1 MELREQPLQV
11 SLAERLGGRVNAEL
25 KRWFAEEPPGAM
37 IGRGAAPPSIGELQR
52 IASTRRVSGLLPY
65 ESYEP
70 EGQLFFNGDAAGI
83 LIELTPAVGVDLKR
97 VKVLSG
103 LFSQGLR
110 AGTNVQITLWADPDI
125 HGLLARWRAARPR
138 DGSFYSALADRRL
151 AYLRGGNWASLFD
164 AQVFLLRDWR
174 VFLSITRPI
183 DPRQPDPSEL
193 DYLIR
198 TRAAVEGI
206 LDSADLGHLR
216 VDAERFIRTLDG
228 MLNPSTQPRPA
239 WRWDP
244 EVPLAEQV
252 VDRDTQLLVSRDC
265 LSLIHRG
272 FNVSVLP
279 FSVRQ
284 FPLNWAA
291 WQSGE
296 LIGAL
301 YSNVQRLPCPV
312 LCTQTIHVT
321 DQVAALGSARLRSA
335 RATQMMDSPVGRFVP
350 AWKDRKHD
358 WDYVV
363 GHMEDGHKLLRSHW
377 QIIAFA
383 RAGEEEFCLQR
394 VRSVF
399 ESLGWQLSQD
409 RFTALTAL
417 RCALPL
423 SAGPMLAEELK
434 RLGLLRS
441 RLTWNAINLAP
452 LTGEWKGT
460 GTPLLMTFGRRGQVQ
475 FIDFFDNRKG
485 NYNVAVA
492 ATSGAG
498 KSFFTNELV
507 VATRSTGGR
516 VSIIDAGR
524 SYLNICRLLDGQYV
538 TFSRAERPCLNPFS
552 TVNADE
558 FQEEELPLLKQLH
571 AQMAS
576 PEAPLS
582 ALQLAVLE
590 QAIVASWKKY
600 GQQAEPTAV
609 AAELAAMGTQDAQA
623 RDLATMLYPYTR
635 DGSYGRY
642 FNGASTISLHD
653 PLVVLELDDL
663 VNTPDLQSVVLLSLM
678 LSITSEMY
686 RHARSVRKLAIIDE
700 AWQLMGQGQAGK
712 FIERGYRTARKY
724 GGAFMTITQGIN
736 DYYKSAL
743 SRAALENS
751 DFLCLLRQK
760 PETVHKARAEQQI
773 AMDDGL
779 QELLLSLDKQDGMYS
794 ELAIKGPEG
803 VSVGRLLVDP
813 FSEKLYSTQG
823 PEFQFVQD
831 AQARGLSLVEAV
843 DELVRRSSKRRATT

>member
-1 MELREQPLQV
+1 MDIREQPLTPS
-11 SLAERLGGRVNAEL
+11 SLDRLRGRVGAEL
-25 KRWFAEEPPGAM
+25 KRWFAEEPPGAWFE
-37 IGRGAAPPSIGELQR
+37 RGLPPPTVAEMQR
-52 IASTRRVSGLLPY
+52 IASARRVSGLLPY
-65 ESYEP
+65 ESYDP
-70 EGQLFFNGDAAGI
+70 DKQLFFNGDAAGFV
-83 LIELTPAVGVDLKR
+83 LEATPAVGMDLKR
-97 VKVLSG
+97 IKVLAG
-103 LFSQGLR
+103 LFSQGLK
-110 AGTNVQITLWADPDI
+110 AGTCVQITLWADPDV
-125 HGLLARWRAARPR
+125 HGLLDRWREARPR
-138 DGSFYSALADRRL
+138 GGSLFSVLADRR
-151 AYLRGGNWASLFD
+151 ASYLRGGCWASLFD
-164 AQVFLLRDWR
+164 SQVFLLRDWR
-174 VFLSITRPI
+174 VLLSVTRPI
-183 DPRQPDPSEL
+183 DPRQPDASEL
-193 DYLIR
+193 DYLMR
-198 TRAAVEGI
+198 VRAAIEGI
-206 LDSADLGHLR
+206 LASADMGHLR
-216 VDAERFIRTLDG
+216 VDAERFIGTLDG
-228 MLNPSTQPRPA
+228 MLNPSPEPRPT

-252 VDRDTQLLVSRDC
+252 IDRDTLLLVGRDC

-284 FPLNWAA
+284 FPLNWAG

-301 YSNVQRLPCPV
+301 FSNVQRLPCPV
-312 LCTQTIHVT
+312 LYTQTIHVT
-321 DQVAALGSARLRSA
+321 DQVAALGSARLKAA

-350 AWKDRKHD
+350 VWKERKAD

-363 GHMEDGHKLLRSHW
+363 GNMEDGHRLLRSHW
-377 QIIAFA
+377 QIVAFA

-394 VRSVF
+394 LRSVF
-399 ESLGWQLSQD
+399 ESQGWQLSQD
-409 RFTALTAL
+409 RFTALAAL
-417 RCALPL
+417 RCALPMT
-423 SAGPMLAEELK
+423 AGPMLADELK

-441 RLTWNAINLAP
+441 RLTWNAVNTAP
-452 LTGEWKGT
+452 LTAEWKGT

-475 FIDFFDNRKG
+475 FVDFFDNRKG

-516 VSIIDAGR
+516 VSIIDAGK

-538 TFSRAERPCLNPFS
+538 SFSRAERPCLNPFS

-576 PEAPLS
+576 PDAPLS
-582 ALQLAVLE
+582 PLQLAVLE

-600 GQQAEPTAV
+600 GADAEPTAV
-609 AAELAAMGTQDAQA
+609 AAELAVMGANDEAA
-623 RDLATMLYPYTR
+623 RDLATMLFPYTR

-642 FNGASTISLHD
+642 FNGASTIALHN

-678 LSITSEMY
+678 LSITEEMY
-686 RHARSVRKLAIIDE
+686 RHERSVRKLAIIDE

-724 GGAFMTITQGIN
+724 GGAFMTITQSIN

-760 PETVHKARAEQQI
+760 AETVHKARAEQQI

-803 VSVGRLLVDP
+803 VSVGRLIVDP

-823 PEFQFVQD
+823 AEFQFVQD
-831 AQARGLSLVEAV
+831 TQARGLSLVEAV
-843 DELVRRSSKRRATT
+843 DELVRRSSKRKAQT